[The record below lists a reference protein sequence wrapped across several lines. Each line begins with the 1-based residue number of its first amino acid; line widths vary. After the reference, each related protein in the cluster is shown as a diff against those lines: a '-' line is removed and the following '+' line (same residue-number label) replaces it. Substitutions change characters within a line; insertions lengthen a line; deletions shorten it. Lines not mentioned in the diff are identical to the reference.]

1 MSERV
6 SISVN
11 LSSIYLPTGDHG
23 VVGDPDPA
31 HAVVSGAGHL
41 SGAARAVAVEPV
53 VGVPRV
59 RVGVIAAE
67 VVARPG
73 ILHSYNVHRLDY
85 VPLIL
90 SQLVSFLFK
99 KEFLPH
105 IVIDEV
111 RMHVVDPVVHD
122 GCGYVL
128 ARHPLSPGG
137 RHI

>member
-6 SISVN
+6 SISVS

-41 SGAARAVAVEPV
+41 SGAACAVAVEPV

-67 VVARPG
+67 VVARSG
-73 ILHSYNVHRLDY
+73 ILCSYVHDITLCT
-85 VPLIL
+85 IL
-90 SQLVSFLFK
+90 SPTSESSNKRVSSS
-99 KEFLPH
+99 H
-105 IVIDEV
+105 N
-111 RMHVVDPVVHD
+111 
-122 GCGYVL
+122 Y
-128 ARHPLSPGG
+128 
-137 RHI
+137 